1 MKKQKMLAMV
11 CAAVLVF
18 SVSGCGNTGSSGEE
32 ENGQVSKET
41 EDVQDQTETKK
52 DGELTIAWSC
62 ADLSNQFQVTL
73 TDSIKEAVAGMG
85 AKYLEGDGANDASKQ
100 VSQVENF
107 ITQGADLIMISP
119 ADSDAC
125 APAVTA
131 ANEAGI
137 PIMIVNCKIANQENA
152 TCYVG
157 SDDTQAGELEMEYI
171 ADQLGGKG
179 NIVVLQGLDGRDATV
194 KRTDGINAV
203 LENYPDIK
211 ILAMQP
217 ADWSVELGMSTV
229 ENWLQTMEF
238 DAVVSQN
245 DEMALGAVQAL
256 KANGKED
263 ILVIGVDGIEDG
275 LKAVKTGDMIATV
288 LQDAPSIAKKAGEV
302 AEKILAG
309 ETVEPEYIVP
319 FQVIDK
325 NNIDQYYTE

>member
-1 MKKQKMLAMV
+1 MKKQKLFAMV
-11 CAAVLVF
+11 CVAVLAF
-18 SVSGCGNTGSSGEE
+18 STVGCGDSDSPDKEKNEQAAESSSG
-32 ENGQVSKET
+32 
-41 EDVQDQTETKK
+41 QTEEKA
-52 DGELTIAWSC
+52 DGEITIAWSC

-73 TDSIKEAVAGMG
+73 TDSIKEAVSDLG

-157 SDDTQAGELEMEYI
+157 SDDTQAGEMEMEYI
-171 ADQLGGKG
+171 AEQIGGKG

-194 KRTDGINAV
+194 KRTEGINSV

-256 KANGKED
+256 KANGKEN

-325 NNIDQYYTE
+325 NNIDEYYTE